1 MNICINEIKT
11 IVNSIKCLSLR
22 CVVQEELKEKKM
34 MFSKTFLCLMF
45 AFNAP
50 SPDLVKEK

>member
-1 MNICINEIKT
+1 MNICVNVIKT